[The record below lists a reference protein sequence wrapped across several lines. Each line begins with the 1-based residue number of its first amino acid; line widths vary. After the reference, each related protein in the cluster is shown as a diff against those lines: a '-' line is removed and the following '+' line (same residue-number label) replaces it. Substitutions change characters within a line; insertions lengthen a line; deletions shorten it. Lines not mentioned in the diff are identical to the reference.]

1 MHLLTLDSWEAFR
14 FTDTPVS
21 PSPSA
26 EQESGSW
33 GWKWNGHSV
42 FQILNNDLEHEDV
55 TGLHVSVDPEIKQA
69 PAQPLDLPVRNPN
82 CVLSAEHHRVGHRLR
97 TREEAQVTA
106 EMLPGDMGRQGAG
119 SWWMNEEV
127 PTDQA
132 GSLCQGISDLS
143 WNVDPGETAACPLL
157 AHF

>member
-1 MHLLTLDSWEAFR
+1 MHYRSKLGLLLNLGVHLLTLDSCEAFR

-42 FQILNNDLEHEDV
+42 FQILNNDLGHEDV
-55 TGLHVSVDPEIKQA
+55 TGLHVSVDPEIKRA

-82 CVLSAEHHRVGHRLR
+82 WVLSAEHHRVGHQLR

-106 EMLPGDMGRQGAG
+106 EMLKAKEFRLELGVG
-119 SWWMNEEV
+119 
-127 PTDQA
+127 
-132 GSLCQGISDLS
+132 
-143 WNVDPGETAACPLL
+143 
-157 AHF
+157 